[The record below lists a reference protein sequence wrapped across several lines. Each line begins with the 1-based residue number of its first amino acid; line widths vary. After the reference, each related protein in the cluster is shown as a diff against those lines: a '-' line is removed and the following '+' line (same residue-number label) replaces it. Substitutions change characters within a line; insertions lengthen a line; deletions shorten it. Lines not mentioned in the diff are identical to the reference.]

1 MRLLNYLYSFALL
14 LGHVRT
20 TVSAILDQGLA
31 KHEGPVLSPRH
42 IVRHPPVKRFSAV
55 DSNRNSFVIH
65 QLTAGIIWGVR
76 FYAYEAVEQTS
87 QQVAR
92 AAEDLVA
99 FYSATL
105 ALAKVVWAHDTPK
118 SVRRAHWNGLSL
130 IFWSDSPIPFDFVDA
145 FLSHIIQRTHSRFV
159 GGYEMSCVSSLDDTV
174 VKVAL
179 LVP

>member
-1 MRLLNYLYSFALL
+1 
-14 LGHVRT
+14 
-20 TVSAILDQGLA
+20 
-31 KHEGPVLSPRH
+31 LSPRH

-65 QLTAGIIWGVR
+65 QLTAGITWGVR

-87 QQVAR
+87 RQVAR

-145 FLSHIIQRTHSRFV
+145 FLNHIVSDPTHPQPLCRRLRDVLCLFPRQYRCEGGSPGTLIMSRI
-159 GGYEMSCVSSLDDTV
+159 LD
-174 VKVAL
+174 AEGA
-179 LVP
+179 